1 MGVSPMTL
9 NSKGESEDPE
19 GEVSTLATAPEEMLV
34 SPPVGGPAQTTLQV
48 LSPMTPNLG
57 EQMSSPGH
65 ATAVD
70 GSDSDAAAYPTS
82 TNSLKPTHPTT
93 NTGQNS
99 AKTPTRPPTLD
110 LGEQMSSPSHATA
123 VDGSDSD
130 AAAFPTTTNSLNPTN
145 PTTNTGQNS
154 PKTPTRPPNA
164 AEMSSRPG
172 PPGPPGPAGLRAE
185 TSTCPML
192 PPTRA
197 TSSAWLPHPLL
208 RPSHRRVPRV
218 SPALL

>member
-9 NSKGESEDPE
+9 NSKGEESEDPE
-19 GEVSTLATAPEEMLV
+19 GEVSTLATAPEEMLEEMLV

-48 LSPMTPNLG
+48 LSPMTLN
-57 EQMSSPGH
+57 
-65 ATAVD
+65 
-70 GSDSDAAAYPTS
+70 
-82 TNSLKPTHPTT
+82 
-93 NTGQNS
+93 
-99 AKTPTRPPTLD
+99 
-110 LGEQMSSPSHATA
+110 LGEQMSSPSHATTL
-123 VDGSDSD
+123 DGSDSD
-130 AAAFPTTTNSLNPTN
+130 AAAFPITTNNLNPTN

-164 AEMSSRPG
+164 AEMPSGFG

-197 TSSAWLPHPLL
+197 TSSAWLQYPLL
-208 RPSHRRVPRV
+208 RPSHRRVPHV